1 MVVDERAM
9 LERVSGQPRVA
20 GLLSRAITSGR
31 VAHAWAFI
39 GPPGSGRTTAARV
52 FAAMLL
58 CEHGGCGTCRACR
71 VVAAGQHPDVHV
83 IVPTPP
89 VSNPRGTLAIRIDAV
104 RELERQAALRPVMAA
119 RKVFVIDDAD
129 RMTGETP
136 QAFLK
141 TLEEPPDRTV
151 IILVLDRARAVPPT
165 VLSRCQ
171 IVRFDPP
178 PDAAPDD
185 ADALALLADVRES
198 GITAAFARFDRSR
211 PDRADAEATV
221 DAWWRWCRDVLLA
234 KAGASAA
241 VLTAPDRVDALGRE
255 ADRWTIDDL
264 VSAIAACRSARESLA
279 VNVSPRLTLEVLLA
293 RLALRVP

>member
-58 CEHGGCGTCRACR
+58 CAHGGCGACRACR
-71 VVAAGQHPDVHV
+71 AVDVGQHPDLHM

-89 VSNPRGTLAIRIDAV
+89 ASNPRGALAIRIDAI
-104 RELERQAALRPVMAA
+104 RELERQASLRPVMAA

-129 RMTGETP
+129 RMTGEAP

-141 TLEEPPDRTV
+141 TLEEPPDRTI

-185 ADALALLADVRES
+185 AAALALLAEVRDA

-221 DAWWRWCRDVLLA
+221 DAWWRWCRDLLLA
-234 KAGASAA
+234 RAGAPA
-241 VLTAPDRVDALGRE
+241 TDALERE
-255 ADRWTIDDL
+255 AAGWTIDDL
-264 VSAIAACRSARESLA
+264 VAALAACRSARESLA

-293 RLALRVP
+293 RLALRAS